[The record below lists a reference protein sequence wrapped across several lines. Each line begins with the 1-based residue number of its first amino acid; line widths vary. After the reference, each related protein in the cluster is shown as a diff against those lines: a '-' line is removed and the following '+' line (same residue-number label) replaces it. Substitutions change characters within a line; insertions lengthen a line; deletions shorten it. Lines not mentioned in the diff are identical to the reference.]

1 MPTEI
6 TPDMLRAW
14 PLSMPSPDGDKEA
27 RGHALIIGGSVQMP
41 GAVLLAANAALRSGA
56 GKLSVASAACAAV
69 ALGIALPEARVCA
82 LAETEQGG
90 LALEHSDAL
99 DWSTEVDAIL
109 IGPGMCDEAAT
120 IALVRQ
126 LLAHQRAKK
135 LQIPI
140 ILDAMAMKAVC
151 ADPGPC
157 AHLLLTPHAGE
168 LAGLSGATKQSIA
181 AAPEPAALQAAKRWQ
196 ATVAL
201 KGALTVIANPAGGTW
216 SHQGGNVGLAIS
228 GSGDALAGIIVGLA
242 ARGASL
248 AQAACFGVAVHAA
261 AGEQLAQRVGP
272 LGYLAREITDE
283 VAARLCALL
292 PDGAA

>member
-1 MPTEI
+1 MPSPI

-14 PLSMPSPDGDKEA
+14 PLPMPSPDGDKEA
-27 RGHALIIGGSVQMP
+27 RGHALIIGGSAQMP
-41 GAVLLAANAALRSGA
+41 GAVLLAANAALRAGA
-56 GKLSVASAACAAV
+56 GKLSVASPACAAL
-69 ALGIALPEARVCA
+69 ALGIALPEARVCG
-82 LAETEQGG
+82 LAETAQGG
-90 LALEHSDAL
+90 LVLEHSAAL
-99 DWSTEVDAIL
+99 TWSGEVDAIL

-126 LLAHQRAKK
+126 LLAHLAAHKPE
-135 LQIPI
+135 IPV
-140 ILDAMAMKAVC
+140 ILDAMAMKAVG
-151 ADPGPC
+151 ADVGLH

-168 LAGLSGATKQSIA
+168 LAGLSGAEKDDIA
-181 AAPEPAALQAAKRWQ
+181 AAPEPAAREAARRWQ

-201 KGALTVIANPAGGTW
+201 KGALTIIANPAGETW

-242 ARGASL
+242 ARGAPL

-272 LGYLAREITDE
+272 LGYLAREIADE

-292 PDGAA
+292 PDDAA